1 MDNIALLSYKL
12 NDLREK
18 TERLTEE
25 AAIVG
30 LKLNAREWKTVRTE
44 FARNRENIVVN
55 GEKVEDVEEFA

>member
-12 NDLREK
+12 NDLRKK

-30 LKLNAREWKTVRTE
+30 LKLNARE
-44 FARNRENIVVN
+44 
-55 GEKVEDVEEFA
+55 